1 MACIYQKKIK
11 REIFKEHGKSDSDT
25 GSAEGQI
32 ALFTTRI
39 NHLTEHLKKN
49 RKDFNTERSLVMMV
63 GKRKSLL
70 SYLKSKDITR
80 YREIIKKL
88 NLRK

>member
-1 MACIYQKKIK
+1 MYLSKENKK
-11 REIFKEHGKSDSDT
+11 EIFKEHGKSDSDT

-32 ALFTTRI
+32 ALFTVRI
-39 NHLTEHLKKN
+39 NHLTEHLKNN

-70 SYLKSKDITR
+70 SYLKSKDISR
-80 YREIIKKL
+80 YRAIIKKL

>member
-1 MACIYQKKIK
+1 MYWSNENKK
-11 REIFKEHGKSDSDT
+11 EIFKKHGKSDSDT

-32 ALFTTRI
+32 ALFTVRI

-70 SYLKSKDITR
+70 SYLKNKDITR

>member
-1 MACIYQKKIK
+1 MYLTKENKK
-11 REIFKEHGKSDSDT
+11 EIFKEHGKSESDT

-32 ALFTTRI
+32 ALFTKRS

-70 SYLKSKDITR
+70 SYLKNKDINR

>member
-1 MACIYQKKIK
+1 MYLTKENKK
-11 REIFKEHGKSDSDT
+11 EIFKEHGKSESDT

-32 ALFTTRI
+32 DLFTKRI

-70 SYLKSKDITR
+70 SYLKNKDINR

>member
-1 MACIYQKKIK
+1 MYLTKENKK
-11 REIFKEHGKSDSDT
+11 EIFKEHGKSESDT

-32 ALFTTRI
+32 ALFTKRI

-70 SYLKSKDITR
+70 SYLKNKDINR
-80 YREIIKKL
+80 YRDIIKKL

>member
-1 MACIYQKKIK
+1 MYLTKENKK
-11 REIFKEHGKSDSDT
+11 EIFKEHGKSESDT

-32 ALFTTRI
+32 ALFTKRI

-49 RKDFNTERSLVMMV
+49 RKDYNTERSLVMMV

-70 SYLKSKDITR
+70 SYLKKKDISR

>member
-1 MACIYQKKIK
+1 MYLTKENKK
-11 REIFKEHGKSDSDT
+11 EIFKEHGKSDTDT
-25 GSAEGQI
+25 GSSEGQI
-32 ALFTTRI
+32 ALFTSRI

-70 SYLKSKDITR
+70 TYLKSKDITR

-88 NLRK
+88 KLRK

>member
-1 MACIYQKKIK
+1 MYLSKENKK
-11 REIFKEHGKSDSDT
+11 EIFKEHGKSDSDT

-32 ALFTTRI
+32 ALFTARI
-39 NHLTEHLKKN
+39 NHLTEHLKNN

-80 YREIIKKL
+80 YRAIIKKL

>member
-1 MACIYQKKIK
+1 MYLSKENKK
-11 REIFKEHGKSDSDT
+11 EIFKEHGKSDTDT

-32 ALFTTRI
+32 ALFTARI
-39 NHLTEHLKKN
+39 NHLTEHLKNN
-49 RKDFNTERSLVMMV
+49 RNDFNTERSLVMMV

-70 SYLKSKDITR
+70 SYLKSKDISR

>member
-1 MACIYQKKIK
+1 MYLSKENKK
-11 REIFKEHGKSDSDT
+11 EIFKEHGKSDSDT

-32 ALFTTRI
+32 AIFTARI
-39 NHLTEHLKKN
+39 NHLTEHLKNN

-70 SYLKSKDITR
+70 SYLKNKDITR

>member
-1 MACIYQKKIK
+1 MYLTKENKK
-11 REIFKEHGKSDSDT
+11 EIFKEHGKSESDT

-32 ALFTTRI
+32 ALFTKRI

-70 SYLKSKDITR
+70 SYLKNKDINR
-80 YREIIKKL
+80 YRELIKKL